1 MESTEFS
8 KTINAYRNVLIMTIG
23 AFTVLLI
30 GVGYLYLSERKKHDD
45 KIYVIADNGRFLA
58 NQTSNEILYDFDMK
72 NHLKVFC
79 QNMFAYDQYNY
90 STNIETGLNLID
102 VLGGKRIYN
111 DIKTSGVY
119 ENLKKYN
126 ARTKIN
132 IDSIT
137 LDMKARPMGAIIYL
151 TQTVIYSD
159 QSAKLPIA
167 AKMNLVSANR
177 SEKNPFGMLITNFD
191 YIPYSIGVNNVKTAE
206 SVKTPETNTP
216 TTGNK

>member
-1 MESTEFS
+1 MESTEFA
-8 KTINAYRNVLIMTIG
+8 KTINGYRNVLMVTIC
-23 AFTVLLI
+23 TSTILLI
-30 GVGYLYLSERKKHDD
+30 GLGYLYLTETKKHED
-45 KIYVIADNGRFLA
+45 KIYVIADNGRFMA
-58 NQTSNEILYDFDMK
+58 NQTTSDILYDFDMK

-90 STNIETGLNLID
+90 NTNIETGLNLID

-132 IDSIT
+132 IDSIKI
-137 LDMKARPMGAIIYL
+137 DMKARPVGAIVYL

-167 AKMNLVSANR
+167 AKMSLVSANR

-191 YIPYSIGVNNVKTAE
+191 YIPYSIAVNDLSKEE
-206 SVKTPETNTP
+206 SVPATTSSETP
-216 TTGNK
+216 TNK

>member
-1 MESTEFS
+1 MESTEFA
-8 KTINAYRNVLIMTIG
+8 KTINGYRNVLIVTIC
-23 AFTVLLI
+23 TSTILLI
-30 GVGYLYLSERKKHDD
+30 GLGYLYLTETKKHED
-45 KIYVIADNGRFLA
+45 KIYVIADNGRFMA
-58 NQTSNEILYDFDMK
+58 NQTTSDILYDFDMK

-90 STNIETGLNLID
+90 NTNIETGLNLID

-132 IDSIT
+132 IDSIKI
-137 LDMKARPMGAIIYL
+137 DMTSRPVGAIVYL

-167 AKMNLVSANR
+167 AKMSLVSANR

-191 YIPYSIGVNNVKTAE
+191 YIPYNIGVNDLSDEETATE
-206 SVKTPETNTP
+206 KNG
-216 TTGNK
+216 TTDIK

>member
-1 MESTEFS
+1 MESTEFA
-8 KTINAYRNVLIMTIG
+8 KTINGYRNVLIVTI
-23 AFTVLLI
+23 FTSTILLI
-30 GVGYLYLSERKKHDD
+30 GLGYLYLTETKKHED
-45 KIYVIADNGRFLA
+45 KIYVIADNGRFMA
-58 NQTSNEILYDFDMK
+58 NQTTSDILYDFDMK

-90 STNIETGLNLID
+90 NTNIETGLNLID

-132 IDSIT
+132 IDSIKI
-137 LDMKARPMGAIIYL
+137 DMTARPVGAIVYL

-167 AKMNLVSANR
+167 AKMSLVSANR

-191 YIPYSIGVNNVKTAE
+191 YIPYNIGVNDLSDGETATEKNNGTTDVK
-206 SVKTPETNTP
+206 
-216 TTGNK
+216 

>member
-1 MESTEFS
+1 MVTICTST
-8 KTINAYRNVLIMTIG
+8 I
-23 AFTVLLI
+23 LLI
-30 GVGYLYLSERKKHDD
+30 GLGYLYLTETKKHED
-45 KIYVIADNGRFLA
+45 KIYVIADNGRFMA
-58 NQTSNEILYDFDMK
+58 NQTTSDILYDFDMK

-90 STNIETGLNLID
+90 NTNIETGLNLID
-102 VLGGKRIYN
+102 VIGGKRIYN

-132 IDSIT
+132 IDSIKI
-137 LDMKARPMGAIIYL
+137 DMTARPVGAIVYL

-167 AKMNLVSANR
+167 AKMSLVSANR

-191 YIPYSIGVNNVKTAE
+191 YIPYSIGVNDISAGEASTENNNA
-206 SVKTPETNTP
+206 
-216 TTGNK
+216 TTDTK

>member
-1 MESTEFS
+1 MESTEFA
-8 KTINAYRNVLIMTIG
+8 KTINGYRNVLIVTI
-23 AFTVLLI
+23 FTSTILLI
-30 GVGYLYLSERKKHDD
+30 GLGYLYLTETKKHED
-45 KIYVIADNGRFLA
+45 KIYVIADNGRFMA
-58 NQTSNEILYDFDMK
+58 NQTTSDILYDFDMK

-90 STNIETGLNLID
+90 NTNIETGLNLID

-132 IDSIT
+132 IDSIKI
-137 LDMKARPMGAIIYL
+137 DMTARPVGAVVYL

-167 AKMNLVSANR
+167 AKMSLVSANR

-191 YIPYSIGVNNVKTAE
+191 YIPYNIGVNDLSDGETATE
-206 SVKTPETNTP
+206 KNG
-216 TTGNK
+216 TTDIK

>member
-1 MESTEFS
+1 MESTEFA
-8 KTINAYRNVLIMTIG
+8 KTINGYRNVLMVTIC
-23 AFTVLLI
+23 TSTILLI
-30 GVGYLYLSERKKHDD
+30 GLGYLYLTETKKHED
-45 KIYVIADNGRFLA
+45 KIYVIADNGRFMA
-58 NQTSNEILYDFDMK
+58 NQTTSDILYDFDMK

-90 STNIETGLNLID
+90 NTNIETGLNLID

-132 IDSIT
+132 IDSIKI
-137 LDMKARPMGAIIYL
+137 DMKARPVGAIVYL

-167 AKMNLVSANR
+167 AKMSLVSANR

-191 YIPYSIGVNNVKTAE
+191 YIPYSIGVNDLSKEE
-206 SVKTPETNTP
+206 SAPATTNSETP
-216 TTGNK
+216 TNK

>member
-1 MESTEFS
+1 MESTEFA
-8 KTINAYRNVLIMTIG
+8 KTINGYRNVLMVTIC
-23 AFTVLLI
+23 TSTILLI
-30 GVGYLYLSERKKHDD
+30 GLGYLYLTETKKHED
-45 KIYVIADNGRFLA
+45 KIYVIADNGRFIA
-58 NQTSNEILYDFDMK
+58 NQTTSDILYDFDMK

-90 STNIETGLNLID
+90 NTNIETGLNLID

-132 IDSIT
+132 IDSIKI
-137 LDMKARPMGAIIYL
+137 DMTARPVGAIVYL

-167 AKMNLVSANR
+167 AKMSLVSANR

-191 YIPYSIGVNNVKTAE
+191 YIPYNIGVNDLSDGETATE
-206 SVKTPETNTP
+206 KNNG
-216 TTGNK
+216 TTDIK

>member
-1 MESTEFS
+1 MESTEFA
-8 KTINAYRNVLIMTIG
+8 KTINGYRNVLVMTIG

-30 GVGYLYLSERKKHDD
+30 GVGYLYLAERKKHDD
-45 KIYVIADNGRFLA
+45 KIYVISDNGRFLA

-119 ENLKKYN
+119 DNLKKYN

-137 LDMKARPMGAIIYL
+137 LDMKARPMGAIVYL

-191 YIPYSIGVNNVKTAE
+191 YIPYSIGINNVKTTE
-206 SVKTPETNTP
+206 PVKTPETNTP
-216 TTGNK
+216 STGNK